1 VALRLPQGISR
12 SLAPRSTREDN
23 AAPTASEDETMAIR
37 KIARLGH
44 PVLRQKTR
52 EATREEIASPE
63 MKRLVRDMIETMHEY
78 GGVGLAAPQVHES
91 VRLAIIE
98 FEADNGRYPGDDAQ
112 PLLVI
117 WNARVKVLDATPAGF
132 WEGCLSVPG
141 LRGYVERPSK
151 IEVSYLDE
159 RGKSKTLVAEGFLA
173 TVFQHELDHLDGVVY
188 VDKITDKSKFA
199 FSEEYARHHLE
210 DGEAPASE

>member
-1 VALRLPQGISR
+1 
-12 SLAPRSTREDN
+12 
-23 AAPTASEDETMAIR
+23 MAIR
-37 KIARLGH
+37 KVARLGH

-52 EATREEIASPE
+52 EVTREEISSPE
-63 MKRLVRDMIETMHEY
+63 MRRLVKDMIETMHEY

-98 FEADNGRYPGDDAQ
+98 FDTEQGRYDVEESQ

-117 WNARVKVLDATPAGF
+117 WNARVKVLDETKSGF

-141 LRGYVERPSK
+141 LRGFVERPSK
-151 IEVSYLDE
+151 IEVNYLDE
-159 RGKSKTLVAEGFLA
+159 RGKPQTLVAEGFLA

-188 VDKITDKSKFA
+188 VDRITDKSRFA
-199 FSEEYARHHLE
+199 FSEEYTRYHVQ
-210 DGEAPASE
+210 DGEEAVDE

>member
-1 VALRLPQGISR
+1 
-12 SLAPRSTREDN
+12 
-23 AAPTASEDETMAIR
+23 MAIR
-37 KIARLGH
+37 KVARLGH

-52 EATREEIASPE
+52 EVTREEISSPE
-63 MKRLVRDMIETMHEY
+63 MRRLVKDMVETMHEY

-98 FEADNGRYPGDDAQ
+98 YEGDERAEQSGAQ

-117 WNARVKVLDATPAGF
+117 WNARVKVLDEAKAGF

-159 RGKSKTLVAEGFLA
+159 RGKPQTLIASGFLA
-173 TVFQHELDHLDGVVY
+173 TVFQHELDHLDGVLY
-188 VDKITDKSKFA
+188 VDKISDPAKFA
-199 FSEEYARHHLE
+199 FIEEYGRYHMDE
-210 DGEAPASE
+210 GDAPPPE

>member
-1 VALRLPQGISR
+1 
-12 SLAPRSTREDN
+12 
-23 AAPTASEDETMAIR
+23 MAIR

-63 MKRLVRDMIETMHEY
+63 MRRLVRDMVETMHEY

-98 FEADNGRYPGDDAQ
+98 YDEGNGRYETDKGQ

-117 WNARVKVLDATPAGF
+117 WNARVKVLDETLSGF

-141 LRGYVERPSK
+141 MRGYVERPSK
-151 IEVSYLDE
+151 IEVSYLDD
-159 RGKSKTLVAEGFLA
+159 RGKPKTLVAEGFLA
-173 TVFQHELDHLDGVVY
+173 TVFQHELDHLDGVLY
-188 VDKITDKSKFA
+188 VDKIADKAKLA
-199 FSEEYARHHLE
+199 FSEEYARYHADE
-210 DGEAPASE
+210 GEAPPPE

>member
-1 VALRLPQGISR
+1 
-12 SLAPRSTREDN
+12 
-23 AAPTASEDETMAIR
+23 MAIR

-44 PVLRQKTR
+44 PVLREKAR
-52 EATREEIASPE
+52 DVTREEISSPE
-63 MKRLVRDMIETMHEY
+63 MRRLLKDMIETMHEY

-98 FEADNGRYPGDDAQ
+98 FDADNGRYETEEGQ

-117 WNARVKVLDATPAGF
+117 FNARVKVLDETLSGF

-151 IEVSYLDE
+151 IEVNYLDE
-159 RGKSKTLVAEGFLA
+159 RGKPKTITAEGFLA

-188 VDKITDKSKFA
+188 VDRITDKSKFS
-199 FSEEYARHHLE
+199 FTEEYSRYHLE
-210 DGEAPASE
+210 DGQPEVDD